1 MIDLSD
7 FFQTYRNVETLQSVN
22 PHDSPMVFVD
32 IHRPRVGPR
41 SRASRR
47 AASPADACPGEGVF
61 SNGGFLVE
69 NVRRT
74 GWWLVV
80 GIPIGNSG

>member
-1 MIDLSD
+1 M
-7 FFQTYRNVETLQSVN
+7 F
-22 PHDSPMVFVD
+22 PHVFGD

-47 AASPADACPGEGVF
+47 AASPADACPGEGQSFQMADV
-61 SNGGFLVE
+61 LVE

-80 GIPIGNSG
+80 G